1 MFHTTV
7 PESDRKKRKG
17 RKRMRQE
24 KILLDTDMGTDVD
37 DALALIYLLK
47 HPACRMMGITT
58 VAGEA
63 GVRAELAQTLC
74 GECNVQVP
82 VYPGCEQC
90 MIIPQREVS
99 APHGRLLPHSGSS
112 RRYPAGQA
120 LSFMQQVI
128 RENEGEITL
137 IGIGPFTNI
146 AMLFRMDPELPG
158 MLKKLVL
165 MGGRF
170 FPDCQSFQTPQERH
184 TPDRNP
190 AFADVSIASMLRGGM
205 LEANMAT
212 DPHAAAVIAGAA
224 SSRTRII
231 SLDVTRQV
239 VMKEESFR
247 QKFAAKEYTLLMKM
261 AQMWLQV
268 DGQITFHDPLAA
280 VSVFCPQVCTYLN
293 GNLEIELSGGK
304 MDGCTYLEENPGGRF
319 EVSSQVYPETF
330 FREYFSVI

>member
-1 MFHTTV
+1 
-7 PESDRKKRKG
+7 
-17 RKRMRQE
+17 MRQE

-74 GECNVQVP
+74 GECNVQV
-82 VYPGCEQC
+82 
-90 MIIPQREVS
+90 
-99 APHGRLLPHSGSS
+99 
-112 RRYPAGQA
+112 
-120 LSFMQQVI
+120 I

-170 FPDCQSFQTPQERH
+170 FPDCQSIQTPQERH

-224 SSRTRII
+224 PSRTRII